1 MGHKSSAK
9 QIISEPEKKPGG
21 IASVVSSSVIPR
33 DRQQVYNQLRRVEG
47 RKKARST
54 GPSKAPDITKLLSL
68 QQAGRFVRDVSLGMR
83 TKSDGDKRA
92 AASTFAAT
100 DNTSGWIKRF
110 CQFGSNPAAVAG
122 IDMTWPFCLPTVTL
136 SNPMFV

>member
-9 QIISEPEKKPGG
+9 QIISETEKKPGG
-21 IASVVSSSVIPR
+21 IASVVFSSVIPR

-83 TKSDGDKRA
+83 TKSDGDK
-92 AASTFAAT
+92 
-100 DNTSGWIKRF
+100 
-110 CQFGSNPAAVAG
+110 
-122 IDMTWPFCLPTVTL
+122 
-136 SNPMFV
+136 